1 MSKSRRSRSL
11 VAALRRLAVD
21 VRKAMDEPLPPPP
34 IPTLRDYP
42 VRRRR

>member
-1 MSKSRRSRSL
+1 MSKSRRSRSV

-21 VRKAMDEPLPPPP
+21 VRKSMYEPLPPP

-42 VRRRR
+42 VRSRR